1 MRIML
6 GFAATLFVAGCGS
19 EQDSARFERMEDRAD
34 IESPA
39 VDDTREQLD
48 SADPGY
54 RHEAP
59 LHVDQEQEVAPPAPE
74 DG

>member
-6 GFAATLFVAGCGS
+6 VAATTLLVAGCGS
-19 EQDSARFERMEDRAD
+19 DQESARFERMEDRAD
-34 IESPA
+34 IENPTL
-39 VDDTREQLD
+39 DETREERG

-74 DG
+74 DD